1 MNQALTVK
9 ICADLNP
16 CYSMTNEELLFL
28 YEFGELAIKLGINPL
43 LFLTIDRRSRKANVQ
58 GMADLLLDKFQ
69 QKLGEELKL
78 VKTKKDL
85 TKIISITLAFD
96 HAYVAPI
103 KTHLG
108 GFTMTTTVLTVNQQ
122 KEIEIKTVNLPI
134 KTFTIGKGD
143 TTAARNAEE
152 IQKVMDSIMCGEHKT
167 SFGISGDGAIIKQ
180 GLIQLMND
188 KYGEKLF
195 PNFGTVLFP
204 CLSHFSFLG
213 WNHSVYLAMDDCQF
227 NMPTF
232 FPNHNPQKGK
242 NIFFFGDKQ
251 EKESF
256 CSYFKYWL
264 QILKN
269 LDTPSHTTNIKMG
282 DYILELQSKYYQLE
296 IKTKKGVF
304 GAAQDQQR
312 FKTQIN
318 AMIQDKLTTADYV
331 SDYLSKYFGT
341 QLDDEN
347 GTLSPKV
354 VKVRNDPG
362 KKCRRTLEMC
372 EKLSKVANFAD
383 TIVKR
388 FFSDQIS
395 LDKIPSTPFP
405 SSFLRKK
412 AQFVAIQKYLLSI
425 NDAASAFN
433 CSLYRNVCVV
443 SKAAFNLDEQD
454 QKFYHEVL
462 DNELLG

>member
-1 MNQALTVK
+1 
-9 ICADLNP
+9 
-16 CYSMTNEELLFL
+16 
-28 YEFGELAIKLGINPL
+28 
-43 LFLTIDRRSRKANVQ
+43 
-58 GMADLLLDKFQ
+58 
-69 QKLGEELKL
+69 
-78 VKTKKDL
+78 
-85 TKIISITLAFD
+85 
-96 HAYVAPI
+96 
-103 KTHLG
+103 
-108 GFTMTTTVLTVNQQ
+108 
-122 KEIEIKTVNLPI
+122 
-134 KTFTIGKGD
+134 
-143 TTAARNAEE
+143 
-152 IQKVMDSIMCGEHKT
+152 
-167 SFGISGDGAIIKQ
+167 
-180 GLIQLMND
+180 
-188 KYGEKLF
+188 
-195 PNFGTVLFP
+195 
-204 CLSHFSFLG
+204 
-213 WNHSVYLAMDDCQF
+213 
-227 NMPTF
+227 
-232 FPNHNPQKGK
+232 
-242 NIFFFGDKQ
+242 
-251 EKESF
+251 
-256 CSYFKYWL
+256 
-264 QILKN
+264 
-269 LDTPSHTTNIKMG
+269 
-282 DYILELQSKYYQLE
+282 
-296 IKTKKGVF
+296 
-304 GAAQDQQR
+304 
-312 FKTQIN
+312 
-318 AMIQDKLTTADYV
+318 MIQDKLTTADYV

-405 SSFLRKK
+405 SSFLRNK